1 MNLLIYGASGL
12 AKEVA
17 DIAGRSY
24 PDRWEKIYFIDY
36 FVDEGRKTFGQ
47 TIRFS
52 TVEEMIS
59 STDERF
65 EGVVAVGEPGSREL
79 LTHRFQK
86 LGVELVNIIDST
98 AVISPS
104 ARLGKGV
111 IVCEMVLIH
120 AFADISDGV
129 LLQPQVVVG
138 HDIKI
143 GKFSVLGAH
152 CAPGGES
159 TFGEKVYVGMNAS
172 IKEKLVIGD
181 DAIIS
186 MGAVVYN
193 DVEAGNT
200 VIGNPARVTRGNDQ
214 HRVFK

>member
-1 MNLLIYGASGL
+1 
-12 AKEVA
+12 
-17 DIAGRSY
+17 
-24 PDRWEKIYFIDY
+24 
-36 FVDEGRKTFGQ
+36 
-47 TIRFS
+47 
-52 TVEEMIS
+52 MIS

-143 GKFSVLGAH
+143 GKYSVLGAH

-186 MGAVVYN
+186 MGAVVYT

-200 VIGNPARVTRGNDQ
+200 VIGNPARVTRGSDQ